1 MAWLASVL
9 QVLLTF
15 QGRALLFFLTILL
28 QGTMFDTQQLLNKYL
43 LKE

>member
-15 QGRALLFFLTILL
+15 QGRALLFLTILL
-28 QGTMFDTQQLLNKYL
+28 QSTMLVTQQLLNKYL

>member
-1 MAWLASVL
+1 MARLASVL

-15 QGRALLFFLTILL
+15 QGRALLFLLTVLL
-28 QGTMFDTQQLLNKYL
+28 QSTIFDTQQLLNKYL